1 MGRVADLDDLLDAD
15 QVASLLGLSSRGA
28 VSVYRTRYEDFPQPV
43 VRRAS
48 GRCQLWLRSDIEA
61 WAAGRLRE

>member
-15 QVASLLGLSSRGA
+15 QVASLLGLSSRGV
-28 VSVYRTRYEDFPQPV
+28 VSVYSARYPDFPEPV

-48 GRCQLWLRSDIEA
+48 GRCQLWLRADVEA
-61 WAAGRLRE
+61 WGRLPE